1 MEQLNKV
8 ELRGIVGNARV
19 QSIGDTEMVRFSVAT
34 DYAFSD
40 KAGNNI
46 IETTWHQVTAF
57 KGDRMPDFSKL
68 ARGAK
73 VEVEGRLRN
82 NKYMAPDGEERT
94 SVDIL
99 ASRIN
104 LLEEA
109 E

>member
-8 ELRGIVGNARV
+8 ELRGIIGNARV
-19 QSIGDTEMVRFSVAT
+19 FSVGDGEIVRFSVAT
-34 DYAFSD
+34 NYTLKDTG
-40 KAGNNI
+40 GNNI
-46 IETTWHQVTAF
+46 IETTWHQVIACSGG
-57 KGDRMPDFSKL
+57 KMPDFSKL

-99 ASRIN
+99 ASRIV